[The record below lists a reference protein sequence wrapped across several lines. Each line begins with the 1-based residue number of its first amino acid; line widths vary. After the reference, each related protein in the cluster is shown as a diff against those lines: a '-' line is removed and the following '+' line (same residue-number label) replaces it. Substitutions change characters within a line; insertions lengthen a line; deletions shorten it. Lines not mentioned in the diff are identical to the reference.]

1 MPDIANINHSVN
13 RAPPAGAVD
22 LLRAV
27 IALLDQ
33 VPHWLI
39 ALLARIGVA
48 QVFWASGR
56 TKVEGF
62 ALKDSTFFL
71 FESEYQVPLLPP
83 ELAAY
88 AATVAEHVFPVLLL
102 MGFASRL
109 SALALL
115 GMTAVI
121 QIFVYPG
128 AWTVHILW
136 AVILLYIAAR
146 GPGAVSLDHLL
157 ARRFGA

>member
-1 MPDIANINHSVN
+1 MPELANANRVPSAGIAEPVRS
-13 RAPPAGAVD
+13 
-22 LLRAV
+22 L

-33 VPHWLI
+33 IPHWLI
-39 ALLARIGVA
+39 AVLARIGIA

-56 TKVEGF
+56 TKVEGL

-71 FESEYQVPLLPP
+71 FESEYQVPFLPP
-83 ELAAY
+83 ALAAY
-88 AATVAEHVFPVLLL
+88 MATVAEHVFPVLLVIGL
-102 MGFASRL
+102 ASRF

-121 QIFVYPG
+121 QLFVYPG

-136 AVILLYIAAR
+136 AAILLYIAAR

-157 ARRFGA
+157 ARRFRA